1 LSSVAV
7 KASRLTE
14 PEIVQKGDG
23 PTIDSSEKYQNC
35 LLWQYIQKPVGHIQD
50 FMPGS
55 ITDKGNWNVQSTL
68 RGNSKEIW

>member
-1 LSSVAV
+1 V

-35 LLWQYIQKPVGHIQD
+35 LL
-50 FMPGS
+50 
-55 ITDKGNWNVQSTL
+55 
-68 RGNSKEIW
+68 